1 MYFYLLMS
9 KRFIVI
15 TLLCVSLLC
24 MEFDKVLKDKNII
37 KVPRLIYFLFS
48 IY

>member
-9 KRFIVI
+9 KHFIVI
-15 TLLCVSLLC
+15 TLLCVSFC